1 MTTSAIPDSAAP
13 VRWAGLAGRRQG
25 DPDAQKP
32 AFVLLHGLT
41 FDRRMWYPLLDALPA
56 RRQAIAFDL
65 PGHGGSPALGR
76 RGLEAVVEAV
86 HHAVVAAGLDAPV
99 VVGHSIG
106 GPIASIYA
114 AVHPTSGVVTV
125 DSPVRFEPFAEQL
138 RLLRPQL
145 EGDGFDG
152 AWEHFRQSMRFDLL
166 TDAERAHVP
175 DHPSREVFL
184 SYQADL
190 LERPLGELIRW
201 RDEGL
206 RRVRSAG
213 IPYVALR
220 ANPVDPE
227 ERAFLAE
234 RLPQAE
240 LLVWPVGHHF
250 PHVAEPER
258 FARLLMD
265 TAPPLS
271 RRAPRRGSSSAPARS
286 TARHGGLAP

>member
-1 MTTSAIPDSAAP
+1 MTISANPDSADP
-13 VRWAGLAGRRQG
+13 VRWAGLAGRRHG
-25 DPDAQKP
+25 ARDAQDP

-41 FDRRMWYPLLDALPA
+41 FDRRMWYPLLEALPDG
-56 RRQAIAFDL
+56 RRAIAIDL

-86 HHAVVAAGLDAPV
+86 HAAVVAAGLVAPI

-114 AVHPTSGVVTV
+114 ATHPTSGVVTV
-125 DSPVRFEPFAEQL
+125 DAPVRFEPFAEQL
-138 RLLRPQL
+138 RMLRPQL
-145 EGDGFDG
+145 EGDGFDR

-166 TDAERAHVP
+166 TAAERASVP

-190 LERPLGELIRW
+190 LERPLAELIRW

-206 RRVRSAG
+206 HRVRSAG
-213 IPYVALR
+213 IPYIALR

-258 FARLLMD
+258 FARLL
-265 TAPPLS
+265 TAMVQPDRPKS
-271 RRAPRRGSSSAPARS
+271 GAARA
-286 TARHGGLAP
+286 

>member
-1 MTTSAIPDSAAP
+1 MTTSAVPESAAP
-13 VRWAGLAGRRQG
+13 VRWADLAGRRHG
-25 DPDAQKP
+25 DPDAPEP

-41 FDRRMWYPLLDALPA
+41 FDRRMWYPLLEVLPEG
-56 RRQAIAFDL
+56 RQAIAFDL

-76 RGLEAVVEAV
+76 RGLEAVAEAV
-86 HHAVVAAGLDAPV
+86 HAAVAAAGLDAPI

-114 AVHPTSGVVTV
+114 AVYPTSGVVTV
-125 DSPVRFEPFAEQL
+125 DTPIRFEPFAEQL
-138 RLLRPQL
+138 RMLRPQL
-145 EGDGFDG
+145 EGEGFG
-152 AWEHFRQSMRFDLL
+152 QAWERFRESMRFDLL
-166 TDAERAHVP
+166 TDAQRAYVP

-190 LERPLGELIRW
+190 LERPLDELIHW
-201 RDEGL
+201 RDEAL
-206 RRVRSAG
+206 SRVRSSG

-240 LLVWPVGHHF
+240 VLVWPVGHHF
-250 PHVAEPER
+250 PHVAEPKR
-258 FARLLMD
+258 FGRLL
-265 TAPPLS
+265 TAVAQPS
-271 RRAPRRGSSSAPARS
+271 RPASAATRP
-286 TARHGGLAP
+286 